1 MKSYKRRRAKKA
13 AVIQQGEMLSIESIE
28 LRLLFFCSN
37 FYLILIILDLSDLL
51 IINRINEQK
60 KTSFIRKF
68 KENSYQKKRI
78 TFRIKKKKKNEGYFR
93 K

>member
-13 AVIQQGEMLSIESIE
+13 AVIQQGEVLFIESIE

-60 KTSFIRKF
+60 KTSFQPYSTMMIEPR
-68 KENSYQKKRI
+68 EYQI
-78 TFRIKKKKKNEGYFR
+78 SS
-93 K
+93 